1 MMKHK
6 YFIHVLVTLVLVAS
20 MLVSLTSGAMGKYTN
35 AGLGVF
41 STLASVY
48 FSDYKVVGSI
58 IVDDGSGGSIEP
70 GIPSDS
76 VWGAGEDIVNEDE
89 RPNYGW
95 EDAEDISYV
104 IKNDTDEDLYLYLD
118 VQIALPHYRIGGG
131 VVLFYPDYTVSAT
144 CTATDNPN
152 EEVGSSQEHEGHFNT
167 WYSPEDKFQITNNDE
182 IFHTGS
188 GLSTRRFYLYIL
200 HIKTNIV
207 IRRNSTYECHFNV
220 TVPDDILD
228 QWSEAIA
235 TGSTYHSIKI
245 IASREGMPSGW
256 ED

>member
-1 MMKHK
+1 MKHK

-20 MLVSLTSGAMGKYTN
+20 ILVSLTSGAMGKYTN
-35 AGLGVF
+35 AGRGVF

-76 VWGAGEDIVNEDE
+76 VWGAGEDIVKEEE

-95 EDAEDISYV
+95 EDAGDISYV

-118 VQIALPHYRIGGG
+118 VQIALPHYPVGG
-131 VVLFYPDYTVSAT
+131 VVRYNPDYTVSAT
-144 CTATDNPN
+144 CTATENPN
-152 EEVGSSQEHEGHFNT
+152 EEVGSSQKHEGEFNT
-167 WYSPEDKFQITNNDE
+167 WRSPKDKFQITSEED
-182 IFHTGS
+182 IFYVGDWV
-188 GLSTRRFYLYIL
+188 RYYFYLYIL

-207 IRRNSTYECHFNV
+207 IRRNSTYECHLSIPA
-220 TVPDDILD
+220 PDGILD
-228 QWSEAIA
+228 QMSELIA
-235 TGSTYHSIKI
+235 AGSTYHSIKI
-245 IASREGMPSGW
+245 IASRERMPSEW
-256 ED
+256 EK